1 MFYKKKI
8 TASQCELKPQSSHLN
23 AEELMSPKQKNQST
37 SPNLPITE
45 NTINDDEVSV
55 YYSYQHP
62 TFHKVSVRSTGI
74 CDTDVECSTDNRGG
88 CKC

>member
-1 MFYKKKI
+1 MLIYVHIKF

-55 YYSYQHP
+55 
-62 TFHKVSVRSTGI
+62 
-74 CDTDVECSTDNRGG
+74 
-88 CKC
+88 

>member
-1 MFYKKKI
+1 VINLLRLSKVKEVIHMVIYVHIKF

-55 YYSYQHP
+55 
-62 TFHKVSVRSTGI
+62 
-74 CDTDVECSTDNRGG
+74 
-88 CKC
+88 